1 MANAPIFRK
10 RHADKDD
17 NDEFCS
23 PWKIRGTTLGD
34 IDRASGRKATPVYL
48 LFECASG
55 YGLFLAHGI
64 NDVDTTT
71 FEAVEE
77 YVNRSPPPFELIDF
91 LRFSS
96 PQDALLQFKAISKLT
111 LPQGLE
117 NFLKKNLPQSKRYCC
132 SVAPSNPLLTEM
144 ISRKTGHDAQ
154 NGIMIDDVMRGL
166 RDKIHKLVG
175 LEPGALEKA
184 QLDLARLH
192 NNTRSR
198 IVVSTSSYLQEEVEV
213 VPHRFEGFF
222 KIKGKENVLCTR
234 NLVPGEALY
243 GEKLIRVQNKKRTE
257 VEYRVWDPL
266 RSKLGAAIL
275 GGVTNIWIKPG
286 IRVLYVGNVCGL
298 TVSNLSDLVGLDGLV
313 YVVGFS
319 DGDDVVDMAGKR
331 PNVVTITEKYPYCH
345 GNYRMLVGMVD
356 VIFAEIDH
364 CHDHPPGQLQV
375 LYFKENFIVNN
386 AHFYLRSGGHYM
398 ISTQVKDN
406 SNGHVEDPV
415 IRYNRRNQ
423 FKPIETVMLDRAYA
437 LSVGGYRI

>member
-117 NFLKKNLPQSKRYCC
+117 NFLKKNIPQSKRYRC
-132 SVAPSNPLLTEM
+132 SVAPSNSHLAEM
-144 ISRKTGHDAQ
+144 ILRKTGHDCQ

-198 IVVSTSSYLQEEVEV
+198 IVVSTASYLQEEVEV
-213 VPHRFEGFF
+213 SLLHGTDIGFCVF
-222 KIKGKENVLCTR
+222 VK
-234 NLVPGEALY
+234 
-243 GEKLIRVQNKKRTE
+243 
-257 VEYRVWDPL
+257 
-266 RSKLGAAIL
+266 
-275 GGVTNIWIKPG
+275 
-286 IRVLYVGNVCGL
+286 
-298 TVSNLSDLVGLDGLV
+298 
-313 YVVGFS
+313 
-319 DGDDVVDMAGKR
+319 
-331 PNVVTITEKYPYCH
+331 
-345 GNYRMLVGMVD
+345 
-356 VIFAEIDH
+356 
-364 CHDHPPGQLQV
+364 V

-386 AHFYLRSGGHYM
+386 AHFYLRAGGHYM

>member
-23 PWKIRGTTLGD
+23 PWKIRGSTLGD
-34 IDRASGRKATPVYL
+34 VHRASGRKATPVYL

-117 NFLKKNLPQSKRYCC
+117 NFLKKNIPQSKRYRC
-132 SVAPSNPLLTEM
+132 SVAPSNSHLAEM
-144 ISRKTGHDAQ
+144 ILRKTGHDCQ

-198 IVVSTSSYLQEEVEV
+198 IVVSTASYLQEEVENN
-213 VPHRFEGFF
+213 E
-222 KIKGKENVLCTR
+222 
-234 NLVPGEALY
+234 
-243 GEKLIRVQNKKRTE
+243 RTE

-331 PNVVTITEKYPYCH
+331 PNVVTITEKYPYFH

-356 VIFAEIDH
+356 VIFAEIDR
-364 CHDHPPGQLQV
+364 CHEHPPGQLQV

-386 AHFYLRSGGHYM
+386 AHFYLRAGGHYM